1 MGRWTADGSRVATNL
16 FEAAAWHYAVKP
28 VCRCGH
34 STAFNPHGLWWR
46 FERRGWDVRFEK
58 ALARFW
64 CIRCKWRTGRR
75 VRPVKFE
82 LVQQSV
88 DDIELEYPPDHEWKR
103 AVRRFRC

>member
-1 MGRWTADGSRVATNL
+1 MGRWTADGTRLATNL

-34 STAFNPHGLWWR
+34 SAAFNPHGLWWR

-82 LVQQSV
+82 LVRQSV